1 MSETVQLPTVCD
13 FMSRHLT
20 DVFDTMLSMKAV
32 LVPKAALP
40 HYDERVTGA
49 VGIGG
54 EKVNGA
60 VYLHLSAPFAK
71 RVASAMLGMAPEELD
86 DDNTVNDVIG
96 EVSNM
101 LTGGLKSWI
110 CDSGSDCA
118 MSTPAIIRGS
128 GFSIEALPDVARES
142 LVFECGD
149 ERVVVEIH
157 MKLN

>member
-1 MSETVQLPTVCD
+1 
-13 FMSRHLT
+13 MSRHLT

-32 LVPKAALP
+32 LVPNAPLP
-40 HYDERVTGA
+40 HYDDRVTGA

-71 RVASAMLGMAPEELD
+71 RVAAAMLGMTLEELD

-101 LTGGLKSWI
+101 LTGGLKSWM

-118 MSTPAIIRGS
+118 MSTPAIIRGT
-128 GFSIEALPDVARES
+128 GFSIEASPEVARES

-149 ERVVVEIH
+149 ERIVVEIH
-157 MKLN
+157 IKLN

>member
-1 MSETVQLPTVCD
+1 
-13 FMSRHLT
+13 MSRHLT

-60 VYLHLSAPFAK
+60 VYLHLSAPYAK
-71 RVASAMLGMAPEELD
+71 RVASAMLGMTLEELD
-86 DDNTVNDVIG
+86 DDNTINDVIG

-110 CDSGSDCA
+110 CDTGSDCA
-118 MSTPAIIRGS
+118 MSTPAIIRGA